1 VRTLLRGW
9 ADAIRQL
16 GGTGAIRNAR
26 TEVDK
31 TSRTAADLDAQLR
44 RVQRRHV
51 SSATTRQAA

>member
-9 ADAIRQL
+9 ADAIRDL

-31 TSRTAADLDAQLR
+31 TSRTAADLDAQLQL
-44 RVQRRHV
+44 VQLRHL
-51 SSATTRQAA
+51 SSTTTRQAA